1 MRRPLWIDRTIATP
15 TRPHAAHNLPFTI
28 SGSVNDFITM
38 CRYLRIFCYI
48 TWTVS
53 ILLSLKYHYNSPRT
67 QDYMLRLKNFLAPF
81 TTSAVSNMVHS
92 KPAPAPTVQTAIK
105 EKESLTAG
113 EGGQSR
119 GLEGV
124 TSTVDR

>member
-1 MRRPLWIDRTIATP
+1 MRRLFESIAPSPHP
-15 TRPHAAHNLPFTI
+15 TRPHAAHRAHHLPFTT
-28 SGSVNDFITM
+28 SVNDSITM

-53 ILLSLKYHYNSPRT
+53 ILLSFNYQYNSPRT

-81 TTSAVSNMVHS
+81 TTSAASNMVHS

-113 EGGQSR
+113 EGGQFR
-119 GLEGV
+119 V
-124 TSTVDR
+124 FKV

>member
-1 MRRPLWIDRTIATP
+1 MRRLLDRSHHRHTTTCCTYNFDDPFATS
-15 TRPHAAHNLPFTI
+15 LDVFFT
-28 SGSVNDFITM
+28 M
-38 CRYLRIFCYI
+38 PRYLTFAFLIIAIFLASQNQ
-48 TWTVS
+48 S
-53 ILLSLKYHYNSPRT
+53 ISPI

-81 TTSAVSNMVHS
+81 TTSAASNMVHS

>member
-1 MRRPLWIDRTIATP
+1 MRRLFGSIAP
-15 TRPHAAHNLPFTI
+15 SPHYHTDLPHMLAHNLPFTT
-28 SGSVNDFITM
+28 SVNDFITM

-48 TWTVS
+48 NCIVS
-53 ILLSLKYHYNSPRT
+53 ILLSLNYHYNSPRT

-81 TTSAVSNMVHS
+81 TTSAASNMVHS

-113 EGGQSR
+113 EGG
-119 GLEGV
+119 
-124 TSTVDR
+124 